1 MSNRN
6 NSTHPLAP
14 NFNDTPEIIAAG
26 NGCDLIILV
35 SKFIIYKYI
44 SITILYMNLHK
55 RLSL

>member
-14 NFNDTPEIIAAG
+14 NFNDTSEIIAAG

-44 SITILYMNLHK
+44 SITIL
-55 RLSL
+55 